1 MFRQYAAWRVSIS
14 RRAPS
19 GYCAVVHL
27 GTALVCGFSVCAA
40 GLCHVVWQVRGMLTC
55 LPRGCRGDGSVRC
68 LRLRCLRAWEMPRSH
83 AVLLPCGRSP
93 AEPSR
98 VLSPD
103 LDISGVA
110 QSCGF
115 SVCAAGLCHV
125 VWQVRGVPTC
135 LPRGAVAMG
144 RCGASGCDVS
154 ERDVNAPIL
163 RSEGLSRHQ
172 QDALLPCPT
181 PMSADGDRAGL
192 VGTSAQDSTPYAD
205 G

>member
-19 GYCAVVHL
+19 GYCAVVHP
-27 GTALVCGFSVCAA
+27 GTALVCGFSVC
-40 GLCHVVWQVRGMLTC
+40 V
-55 LPRGCRGDGSVRC
+55 
-68 LRLRCLRAWEMPRSH
+68 
-83 AVLLPCGRSP
+83 
-93 AEPSR
+93 
-98 VLSPD
+98 
-103 LDISGVA
+103 
-110 QSCGF
+110 
-115 SVCAAGLCHV
+115 AGLCHV
-125 VWQVRGVPTC
+125 VWQVRGVLTC